1 MILRSPF
8 HGVQIHYTSLLPQE
22 EGMKKV
28 FKEHILPVLSKMEEK
43 HSKKEGCKDH
53 IIGDVSR
60 TALYYFKCEIQL
72 NPVYSTPA

>member
-1 MILRSPF
+1 
-8 HGVQIHYTSLLPQE
+8 
-22 EGMKKV
+22 MKKV